1 MDVIYSCFT
10 TLGAGG
16 LGVDSFELVRGLH
29 ARSHLKRGVFYG
41 NRQTEIPRDR
51 LRIIR
56 FQPFQLFSSLPA
68 RYYYSLKRIYLDWL
82 TARLIRR
89 EGCDVFHGW
98 STESLRSLRAVKA
111 IGGIGFVER
120 PSPYPHLVQCLLD
133 EEYARQGAVR
143 AGATSQGLLT
153 RIEAFHRDRTVAVE
167 EFTLA
172 DRVVLQSEF
181 SYQSFVQMGVPK
193 QKLLMVPRGVDTAR
207 FRPGPATD
215 HPFRVLFVGQLCFRK
230 GVQDVLS
237 AWEILKLKDAE
248 LWLVGS
254 VHDEVKGLVRR
265 AEDDRSIR
273 VFGHVNEPEALFQ
286 QASVFVLPSIV
297 EGSAK
302 VTYEAMACGLP
313 VVVTPNA
320 GSVAR
325 EGQEGFIVPIRDPE
339 ALADR
344 VLRLYRDRALRDA
357 MGQRARFHMESHT
370 WDDHRRR
377 MLAAYDEAW
386 RGGRDRAH

>member
-10 TLGAGG
+10 ALGAGG

-29 ARSHLKRGVFYG
+29 AQGRLKRGVFYG

-51 LRIIR
+51 LRVIR
-56 FQPFQLFSSLPA
+56 FQPFQLFSGLPA

-120 PSPYPHLVQCLLD
+120 PSPYPHVVRRLLD
-133 EEYARQGAVR
+133 DEYARQGVAR
-143 AGATSQGLLT
+143 PGGTSHGLLA
-153 RIEAFHRDRTVAVE
+153 RVEASYRDQAVAVE
-167 EFTLA
+167 EFDLA

-193 QKLLMVPRGVDTAR
+193 RKLLMVPRGVDTAR
-207 FRPGPATD
+207 FQPAPTTD

-230 GVQDVLS
+230 GVPDILE
-237 AWEILKLKDAE
+237 AWQALKLKDAE

-254 VHDEVKGLVRR
+254 VHDEVKALVRR
-265 AEDDRSIR
+265 AENDCSIR
-273 VFGHVNEPEALFQ
+273 VFGHVNEPVAFFQ

-313 VVVTPNA
+313 VVVTPNT

-325 EGQEGFIVPIRDPE
+325 DGQEGFVIPIRNPE

-344 VLRLYRDRALRDA
+344 LLRLYRDRPLRDA
-357 MGQRARFHMESHT
+357 MGRRARLLMERHT

-386 RGGRDRAH
+386 RGERARAH